1 MRTLKISLLVFI
13 LSITV
18 SAQVGWFSQTSGVNN
33 HILNVFFIDENFG
46 WAVGDMTTILKT
58 TNGGENWM
66 ILSSSGSES
75 IYDVFFKDQFNG
87 IIVGGSP
94 TNSVLALTSN
104 GGLSWVGRPSGTS
117 SILSDVFFQ
126 DDNTGWIVGDWG
138 VLLKTTNAG
147 WNWTTQNSGTNNSL
161 RGIVFNTPTDAT
173 IIGYSG
179 TILHTTDGG
188 QNWISQ
194 ISGTSDHLWDITFIN
209 ESNGWIVGDA
219 GNILST
225 TDGGENWIS
234 QSSGTTNNLSGVSF
248 TDENI
253 GTIVGQYG
261 LILRTTN
268 GGLNWFT
275 QTSGVSNYLYE
286 VYFTDPL
293 IGTAVGS
300 SGTILRTINGGVP
313 VELISFTTEVLENA
327 VKLNWSTATETNN
340 SGFEIQKTSPFPSP
354 YQGEG
359 GEAGRGWEIIGFV
372 PGHGT
377 TSETQHYSFTDI
389 DVQSGKYQYKLKQID
404 YDGTFEYS
412 QIVEVEIPFVSKFSL
427 EQNYPN
433 PFNPVTKIN
442 YSIPSIT
449 LRQAQSDIRV
459 TLKVYDIL
467 GREVATL
474 VNEEKP
480 AGEYEVELNA
490 AGLPSGIYF
499 YQLQAGQFL
508 ETKKMVLMK

>member
-13 LSITV
+13 LSITI

-33 HILNVFFIDENFG
+33 HILNVFFIDENLG

-126 DDNTGWIVGDWG
+126 DDNIGWIVGDWG

-219 GNILST
+219 GNIFST

-248 TDENI
+248 IDENI

-275 QTSGVSNYLYE
+275 QTSGVTNYLYE

-340 SGFEIQKTSPFPSP
+340 SGFEIHKKMSEDRSK
-354 YQGEG
+354 ES
-359 GEAGRGWEIIGFV
+359 EWNEIGFV

-377 TSETQHYSFTDI
+377 TTETQHYSFTDTDI
-389 DVQSGKYQYKLKQID
+389 KPGKHQYKLKQID

-412 QIVEVEIPFVSKFSL
+412 QIVEVEIPIVNEFSL
-427 EQNYPN
+427 SQNYPN
-433 PFNPVTKIN
+433 PFNPVTKIK
-442 YSIPSIT
+442 YTIPASLNPSSERSPT
-449 LRQAQSDIRV
+449 DKGGTFVQL
-459 TLKVYDIL
+459 TVYDIL
-467 GREVATL
+467 GRVVEIL
-474 VNEEKP
+474 VNEEKRP
-480 AGEYEVELNA
+480 GVYEVDFDGSDLSSGVYLYKLTAGEF
-490 AGLPSGIYF
+490 SD
-499 YQLQAGQFL
+499 
-508 ETKKMVLMK
+508 TKKLVLLK